1 MTEIYLYAE
10 RPIHRIIT
18 EAFIGFEIYTI
29 SKEDLKKNKFTNK
42 NIFLVLNECL
52 PVDISEIF
60 FLKNN
65 VVIFF
70 SKQNDIIRSEYL
82 NVKIF
87 SGQNNINKLRDEILT
102 FFASKTFIYKNI
114 KILEERII
122 NINTDK
128 EAFLTPSEKDILI
141 LLFERKK
148 IEKNFLLENVLK
160 LRKDTETKTVES
172 HLTRIRKKLLNINSQ
187 IEITSKDNMIFL
199 II

>member
-70 SKQNDIIRSEYL
+70 SKQNDINRREYL

>member
-10 RPIHRIIT
+10 RPIHRIIK

-29 SKEDLKKNKFTNK
+29 SKEDLKKNKLTNK

-70 SKQNDIIRSEYL
+70 SKQNDINRSEYL

-160 LRKDTETKTVES
+160 IKKDTETKTIES
-172 HLTRIRKKLLNINSQ
+172 HLTRIRIKLSKIDSKLKIV
-187 IEITSKDNMIFL
+187 SKDGKVSIIF
-199 II
+199 

>member
-1 MTEIYLYAE
+1 MREFYLYTE
-10 RPIHRIIT
+10 RPIIRTIK
-18 EAFIGFEIYTI
+18 EAFIGFKIYSI
-29 SKEDLKKNKFTNK
+29 SKQDLKKNKFTNK

-70 SKQNDIIRSEYL
+70 SKQNDINRREYL